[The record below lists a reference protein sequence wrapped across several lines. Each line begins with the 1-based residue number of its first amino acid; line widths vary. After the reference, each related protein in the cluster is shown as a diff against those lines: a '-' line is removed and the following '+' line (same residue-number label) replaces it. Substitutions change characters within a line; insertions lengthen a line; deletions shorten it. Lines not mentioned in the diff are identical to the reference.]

1 MARGGGRYF
10 MSDVKK
16 NNKYKGKKAGALQ
29 RADQSSVERGMRKLN
44 STKQKGPCNS
54 LNSIQRAMGSQ
65 RRV

>member
-10 MSDVKK
+10 MSDVKE
-16 NNKYKGKKAGALQ
+16 NNKYKAGALE
-29 RADQSSVERGMRKLN
+29 RAEQSSVERGMRKLN

-54 LNSIQRAMGSQ
+54 LNSIQRAMRSQ